1 MKKSTC
7 LLFPLLFCLACP
19 ALAQHPTELVP
30 GYYIVVGAYKP
41 SRENVAQNYTEVLN
55 RRGFKAGYGFNSSR
69 NYFFV
74 YLKYFNELKESLVDM
89 QRTRKQGEFTDA
101 WVRVVAGDLTAA
113 NIARNSAKTNAQAP
127 TAKTNDLVKTDTA
140 PVKEQTAI
148 APVQELAKE
157 KVEAPVQKET
167 AVQKTEPAVYTSPQ
181 SAPAEVTDNP
191 AIKQYDKITLGNTEV
206 FLSLFNAT
214 NNRIVEGNIKVI
226 DTDRTKLL
234 KEVKGN
240 EYMVLPDPKN
250 NSGQLTLICEAFGY
264 RKIQQQINYPLP
276 LADTIKDYVDLMG
289 TTFVLN
295 FDLVRYHKGDMA
307 TLYNVYFYND
317 AALMLPESKYEL
329 NSLLQMMTENPK
341 YRIRLHGHTNGNYHG
356 RIISMGENKNFF
368 SLDGSKNSIGSAKDL
383 SYNRA
388 EIIKEY
394 LQTNGVDPSRV
405 EIKAWGGKR
414 PIFDKHGVNAKKN
427 VRVDVE
433 ILSE

>member
-1 MKKSTC
+1 MKNSTYI
-7 LLFPLLFCLACP
+7 LLPLLFCLAYP
-19 ALAQHPTELVP
+19 AIAQHPTELVP

-89 QRTRKQGEFTDA
+89 QRTRRQGEFTDA
-101 WVRVVAGDLTAA
+101 WVRVVAGDLASKAA
-113 NIARNSAKTNAQAP
+113 RSSAKKNEPAQV
-127 TAKTNDLVKTDTA
+127 VKTDPVVKTETA
-140 PVKEQTAI
+140 PVKEET
-148 APVQELAKE
+148 APVIAQAPAKE
-157 KVEAPVQKET
+157 KGEPP
-167 AVQKTEPAVYTSPQ
+167 VQKTEPAVYTAPQ
-181 SAPAEVTDNP
+181 PAPAEVLDNP
-191 AIKQYDKITLGNTEV
+191 EIKQYSKMTLGNTEV

-214 NNRIVEGNIKVI
+214 NNRIVDGNVKVI

-240 EYMVLPDPKN
+240 EYLVLPDPKN

-276 LADTIKDYVDLMG
+276 LADTVKDYVDLMG

-329 NSLLQMMTENPK
+329 NSLLQMMLENPK

-388 EIIKEY
+388 NVIKEY
-394 LQTNGVDPSRV
+394 LAANGIDPSRV

-414 PIFDKHGVNAKKN
+414 PIFDKHSVNAKKN